1 MKTLTITCKDWRNK
15 EAEYTYEEYKTKWQ
29 HGTINDLRQL
39 AMWNGDEKAV
49 EELQA
54 MQAALDDLREYLVSK
69 DFMKTY
75 KRQNPNDDFFSRDT
89 LDLLNKLAEEF

>member
-15 EAEYTYEEYKTKWQ
+15 EAEYNHEEYQAKWE

-39 AMWNGDEKAV
+39 AMWNADEDAV
-49 EELQA
+49 IELEK
-54 MQAALDDLREYLVSK
+54 MQAALDDLRYYLVSK

-75 KRQNPNDDFFSRDT
+75 KKQNPDDDFFSRDT